1 MYLGPFVVQV
11 RVGYTFQR
19 HPISGLIDSA
29 GGLLHKTMVW
39 GTAHSKNLI
48 KTMVLWIA
56 HRKNLINNNCFV
68 HTTFPTPYKH
78 NGFGH
83 DAFQTPYKK
92 QWFGAHRIPATL

>member
-39 GTAHSKNLI
+39 GTAHSTNLI
-48 KTMVLWIA
+48 TRFSSIG
-56 HRKNLINNNCFV
+56 KNIIL
-68 HTTFPTPYKH
+68 
-78 NGFGH
+78 
-83 DAFQTPYKK
+83 QKK
-92 QWFGAHRIPATL
+92 WFWAQRIPNTL